1 MAPTLSPR
9 DDVHARPTWAL
20 VSPDGRP
27 NALANDVLGD
37 ASSASQWTRTLGFGY
52 SVVDRIADAWHAL

>member
-1 MAPTLSPR
+1 MAPTLSLR

-20 VSPDGRP
+20 VSPGRSA

-52 SVVDRIADAWHAL
+52 SVVDRTADAWHAL